1 MREAERARDAR
12 DRAASSAST
21 ARRRRRSREAA
32 AAVGVAVALLCV
44 SSRAPTAG
52 AAEAIWGLETV
63 YDGVGYDPDNPTLV
77 CGPSTEGSSF
87 RATGCATP
95 LTDRDSYGAAGD
107 PGFSF
112 ASYAYKGKSY
122 GPPYNDV
129 QDVAACSYS
138 LTYAKAAAAGLEDC
152 FYAPDTGGVRTTEA
166 QKLPTNLG
174 FATLGYRLSASEWRD
189 KLPDYVRQRYELP
202 PLRLGFEEGTFWP
215 NWKLLSKGLPNFAVK
230 KTCFLEAHS
239 GEYQLC
245 SAYPMDRSESI
256 HGVLRVQS
264 ISFALGRGV
273 LMFEA
278 NGGDKDVPDITQ
290 DPYDIASHGKGVLG
304 VALTRI
310 SDGYRVLT
318 KAVRSRR
325 FWDTYKWTAEE
336 LQPYYGEVFRL
347 EILDYRSGPFG
358 WIAVDSFVIPRA
370 PVIITKVE
378 PAFGSRKGG
387 TRITITGQNFGSSVD
402 DKTVFI
408 GDQECTDL
416 IMSYSRCT
424 SANTVCAGAMSCTTP
439 PARPG
444 EGVNVRVSVVIGDP
458 AVVRSASADDRG
470 PDGKFQAAFCG
481 AESTEHPFSE
491 CEILQTDS
499 TSTVR
504 KRGFTYSDAPEVK
517 SSAPTIAT
525 QDSLYK
531 YTIEA
536 VDEDNDALTY
546 TAVTLPSFLRFDPT
560 TRQLMGTPYEADVQ
574 CRSNK
579 WHPASER
586 CANNATY
593 TVEFEISDGQ
603 NVVPYKFEI
612 TVSPNTTALLV
623 DKSFHWENA
632 VQIFEKYKQVVTLGA
647 VTAASDAIRN
657 RNVSSPT
664 EITDFHYRN
673 PTNSEDKK
681 RREQLVDIA
690 NDPTIDEVE
699 VDAAIQ
705 FLRTSGTASENLDL
719 IETLNAQVEVQK
731 RNQIS
736 SGASAPAL
744 QGISWRGWLNYF
756 KKLGDALGKNCAVF
770 TNIAGLAVP
779 PAATHMLSREKLI
792 VIKVLTPCNTTAL
805 SVDRFVPACDLVG
818 ISQEHEIWMSFSDD
832 GTTLEDVIISPG
844 DFEHS
849 DLVQS
854 STYTQD
860 IPGFLTQTIRRIV
873 AQSARLQ
880 EIMILGEKVPIWFD
894 KTTSMLTVGLNV
906 KSSPVSVVMQLP
918 TSYPYPEPGK
928 YGLPN
933 VNVIS
938 CDHISHDYEN
948 ALKNFSSLMTDETK
962 GGSLLHRVQALNK
975 SVIFHAE
982 KCKNNCNQKG
992 TCNTTSLPPTCE
1004 CYGEY
1009 TGDDCSQVQCPGATD
1024 PNKGACSKQGAC
1036 DAAQICVHNPETGET
1051 DCAGGTGKC
1060 ACYYPFFGADCS
1072 LRQCPK
1078 SYIVYEGNSTNK
1090 ISSEQIQTIK
1100 NRYEAMGLRVRD
1112 VKVSETN
1119 GDEAPSWAI
1128 KGDEYSE
1135 ANKVG
1140 AVYVEFSSSEDAEKA
1155 RAQESFYINS
1165 VPSRG
1170 VAIKANAFQQ
1180 EYRAFIKR
1188 EQQLLELFGKSN
1200 AECNAAGACAFET
1213 GKCFCANST
1222 VGGSRGYYGAGCEF
1236 QHCVNDCAGHGLCD
1250 ERTGSC
1256 LCDTFYVADSTFGC
1270 VLHDYGLISTACTD
1284 EVLDRSVHETNGTRM
1299 EPLHA
1304 SCLFGTKLGSSVT
1317 AATTKFVQSITG
1329 EVALDSSGYTS
1340 EKNSKIY
1347 FYQDEPC
1354 NATQPQRTQL
1364 CDATKTAYDEIR
1376 RGIGMIPPASLTFD
1390 LRAMR
1395 AENIIF
1401 SSFRTQVGIVRQYPA
1416 AENNGGC
1423 GDCSAANPL
1432 CGAVFKITVDDVEEF
1447 NSLVN
1452 DRYPDASPRGPGGY
1466 LEIDVSTANK
1476 LTLST
1481 EKYKPP
1487 YWRPADSSEPKD
1499 EEAVWCDG
1507 SAWGDAEFH

>member
-1 MREAERARDAR
+1 MRKTERAGVMRGRAR
-12 DRAASSAST
+12 ACASA

-32 AAVGVAVALLCV
+32 VCVAVSLLCV
-44 SSRAPTAG
+44 ASRAPTAG
-52 AAEAIWGLETV
+52 AAEAIWGLEAV
-63 YDGVGYDPDNPTLV
+63 YDGVGYDPNNPTTV

-87 RATGCATP
+87 RATGCASP
-95 LTDRDSYGAAGD
+95 LTDKDSYGAAGD

-129 QDVAACSYS
+129 GDFAACSYS
-138 LTYAKAAAAGLEDC
+138 LTYAKAVELGLQYC
-152 FYAPDTGGVRTTEA
+152 FYAPDTGGVRTTET
-166 QKLPTNLG
+166 QRLPTSLG
-174 FATLGYRLSASEWRD
+174 FSTVGYRLAASEWRD

-215 NWKLLSKGLPNFAVK
+215 NWKLLSKGLPNFVVTK
-230 KTCFLEAHS
+230 KCFLEAHS

-245 SAYPMDRSESI
+245 SAYPMDRRESI

-264 ISFALGRGV
+264 ISFALGRGA
-273 LMFEA
+273 LTFEA
-278 NGGDKDVPDITQ
+278 NGGDKDVPDIPQ
-290 DPYDIASHGKGVLG
+290 DPYDMASHGKGALG

-325 FWDTYKWTAEE
+325 FWETYKWTAEE
-336 LQPYYGEVFRL
+336 LEPYYGEVFRL
-347 EILDYRSGPFG
+347 ELLDYRSGPFG
-358 WIAVDSFVIPRA
+358 WIAADSFVIPLA
-370 PVIITKVE
+370 PVIIKKVE
-378 PAFGSRKGG
+378 PSFGSRKGG
-387 TRITITGQNFGSSVD
+387 TRITITGQNFGSSAD

-416 IMSYSRCT
+416 VISYSRCT

-444 EGVNVRVSVVIGDP
+444 DEVNLRVSIVLGDP
-458 AVVRSASADDRG
+458 TVVRSASANDRG
-470 PDGKFQAAFCG
+470 PGGKFQAAFCG
-481 AESTEHPFSE
+481 AESTEHPFSD
-491 CEILQTDS
+491 CEIVQSDLTNV
-499 TSTVR
+499 VR
-504 KRGFTYSDAPEVK
+504 KRGFTYSDPPEVIRN
-517 SSAPTIAT
+517 APTTAT
-525 QDSLYK
+525 QDSLYTH
-531 YTIEA
+531 TIEA

-546 TAVTLPSFLRFDPT
+546 TAVTLPPFLRFDPT
-560 TRQLMGTPYEADVQ
+560 TRQLMGTPYESDVQ
-574 CRSNK
+574 CRSSK

-586 CANNATY
+586 CANNANY

-612 TVSPNTTALLV
+612 TVQPNTSTLV
-623 DKSFHWENA
+623 IDKSFHWENA

-647 VTAASDAIRN
+647 VTAALDAIKN

-673 PTNSEDKK
+673 PTNSEDEK
-681 RREQLVDIA
+681 RREQLIDIA
-690 NDPTIDEVE
+690 SDPALDEVQI
-699 VDAAIQ
+699 DAAIQ
-705 FLRTSGTASENLDL
+705 FLIANGTASENFDL
-719 IETLNAQVEVQK
+719 IETLKAQVELQK
-731 RNQIS
+731 RNQVYF
-736 SGASAPAL
+736 GASAPAL

-770 TNIAGLAVP
+770 TQITGLAVP

-792 VIKVLTPCNTTAL
+792 VIKVSTPCNTTAM

-818 ISQEHEIWMSFSDD
+818 MSQDHEIWMSFSDD
-832 GTTLEDVIISPG
+832 GTTLEDVIVSPD

-880 EIMILGEKVPIWFD
+880 EIIILGEKVPTWFD
-894 KTTSMLTVGLNV
+894 KSTSMLTVGFTV
-906 KSSPVSVVMQLP
+906 KSTAVSVVMQLP

-933 VNVIS
+933 ITVIS
-938 CDHISHDYEN
+938 CDHITHDYEN
-948 ALKNFSSLMTDETK
+948 ALKNFSSLMTAEVK
-962 GGSLLHRVQALNK
+962 GSLLDRVQALRS
-975 SVIFHAE
+975 SVINHAE
-982 KCKNNCNQKG
+982 KCKNNCNGKG
-992 TCNTTSLPPTCE
+992 TCNATSLPATCE
-1004 CYGEY
+1004 CYGDY
-1009 TGDDCSQVQCPGATD
+1009 TGDDCSQVQCPGAAD

-1036 DAAQICVHNPETGET
+1036 DSEQVCVHDPETGET

-1078 SYIVYEGNSTNK
+1078 TYIVYEGNSTHK
-1090 ISSEQIQTIK
+1090 IYETDKQQIFDKYT
-1100 NRYEAMGLRVRD
+1100 ALGLRVREVIISD
-1112 VKVSETN
+1112 TN
-1119 GDEAPSWAI
+1119 GDIAPSWAI
-1128 KGDEYSE
+1128 AGDEYSE
-1135 ANKVG
+1135 AHKVG
-1140 AVYVEFSSSEDAEKA
+1140 AVYVEFASSEDGEKA
-1155 RAQESFYINS
+1155 RAQEEFYVNYI
-1165 VPSRG
+1165 PSRG
-1170 VAIKANAFQQ
+1170 VATSANAFQQ
-1180 EYRAFIKR
+1180 EYRAFVKR
-1188 EQQLLELFGKSN
+1188 EQQLLDLFGKSN

-1222 VGGSRGYYGAGCEF
+1222 LPGARGYYGAGCEF
-1236 QHCVNDCAGHGLCD
+1236 QHCVNDCAGHGTCD
-1250 ERTGSC
+1250 ELTGSC
-1256 LCDTFYVADSTFGC
+1256 LCDAFYVADSTYGC
-1270 VLHDYGLISTACTD
+1270 VLRDYGLISTTCTD
-1284 EVLDRSVHETNGTRM
+1284 EVLDRSVNETNGQRK

-1304 SCLFGTKLGSSVT
+1304 SCLFGAKLGSSVT
-1317 AATTKFVQSITG
+1317 VVTTEFVEILTG
-1329 EVALDSSGYTS
+1329 KVALDSSGYTS

-1354 NATQPQRTQL
+1354 DTTNTERTL
-1364 CDATKTAYDEIR
+1364 CDPSKTSYDEIR

-1390 LRAMR
+1390 LEAMR
-1395 AENIIF
+1395 KAHISF
-1401 SSFRTQVGIVRQYPA
+1401 SSFRTQVGIVRQYPDS
-1416 AENNGGC
+1416 EENGGC
-1423 GDCSAANPL
+1423 GDCTKANPR
-1432 CGAVFKITVDDVEEF
+1432 CGAVFNVKVDGTTVWS
-1447 NSLVN
+1447 SLVN
-1452 DRYPDASPRGPGGY
+1452 DRYPDATPGDPGSY
-1466 LEIDVSTANK
+1466 LEINVSTANT

-1481 EKYKPP
+1481 EKYDAP
-1487 YWRPADSSEPKD
+1487 YWVSSPTATKD

-1507 SAWGDAEFH
+1507 SAWGDAEFY